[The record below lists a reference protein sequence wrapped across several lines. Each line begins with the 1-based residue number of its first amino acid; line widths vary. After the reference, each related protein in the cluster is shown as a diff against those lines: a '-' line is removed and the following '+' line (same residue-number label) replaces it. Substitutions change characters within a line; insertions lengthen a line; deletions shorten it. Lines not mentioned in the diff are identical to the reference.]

1 VIRIAAALIVD
12 SADRVLLVRKRGT
25 TRFMQAGGKIE
36 ANESAADAVVRELQE
51 EVGLRADRWALD
63 HLGRFT
69 ALAAN
74 EDGHEVDAEV
84 FFLAVDADA
93 APAAEIEEMV
103 WVSCEEALKLSL
115 APLTR
120 DILLPLLVAR
130 LALSDVAPR
139 HRALS

>member
-12 SADRVLLVRKRGT
+12 GADRVLLVRKRGT

-36 ANESAADAVVRELQE
+36 ASESPEAAVVRELEE
-51 EVGLRADRWALD
+51 EVGLRVNPWALD
-63 HLGRFT
+63 YLGRFT

-84 FFLAVDADA
+84 FFLAVDAEA

-103 WVSCEEALKLSL
+103 WVSCEDALDLSL

-130 LALSDVAPR
+130 LASGDVAPR
-139 HRALS
+139 HKALS